1 VTTAEPILPTHVP
14 ALVEGTARVGPI
26 PIPQV
31 LREFGIDPIEVITSV
46 GVDPALF
53 DDPDNR
59 LAFRAVGQLM
69 GACVARTGCPH
80 FGLLVGQR
88 SGLNSLGLPG
98 LLIQHSPDVGA
109 ALRSLVTHLYL
120 QDRGAVPTLAV
131 EGKRVSLGY
140 AIYEPGVENAGQI
153 MDAAAAIGWNVLRGL
168 CGPRWAPTEVQLAH
182 RRPADVQPYRRF
194 FRAPV
199 RFDAP
204 HNVLVFSATWLRQ
217 RLNDASAELQRLL
230 HEEVKRIT
238 GRRAVAFA
246 DQVRRVV
253 RAAMVSHDCS
263 AEAVARTF
271 SIQRRTLSRRLSAEG
286 TTFEAVLGEVRYEV
300 ARQLLGQTNTPVE
313 KIADTLGYSDAP
325 PFIRAFRRWSG
336 MTPGRWRSRNASGS
350 G

>member
-88 SGLNSLGLPG
+88 SGLNSL
-98 LLIQHSPDVGA
+98 
-109 ALRSLVTHLYL
+109 
-120 QDRGAVPTLAV
+120 
-131 EGKRVSLGY
+131 
-140 AIYEPGVENAGQI
+140 
-153 MDAAAAIGWNVLRGL
+153 
-168 CGPRWAPTEVQLAH
+168 
-182 RRPADVQPYRRF
+182 
-194 FRAPV
+194 
-199 RFDAP
+199 
-204 HNVLVFSATWLRQ
+204 
-217 RLNDASAELQRLL
+217 LQRLL

-253 RAAMVSHDCS
+253 RAAMVSHGCS

-336 MTPGRWRSRNASGS
+336 MTPGLWRSRSASGS